1 MSQSS
6 SGPLVVETYSQESP
20 PLFEQGINDVVDPN
34 KMNTT
39 QTVTAEQLSFNEF
52 LMNHPAPK
60 RLTEPTLEHY
70 LYFEVLLKEAATLM
84 DKVHKSSS
92 AAQNVRSPTW
102 EKASLQVEDA
112 SKHIRAICHYTGIPA
127 SHLPTKKELTEMRK
141 AKDLQILQQEAE
153 AKIIAETPAI
163 VAETPATTTTQ
174 ETVIDDSHKP
184 GTATKRKTPAHEEDE
199 GFITVQTQPT
209 FTSRPVNESR
219 AYSEVLRKANEGKQV
234 NQPIIAQEEPLPRA
248 IPNRPAPAV
257 TERVVYNSECSLS
270 EILQCLMDLQ
280 KDNPSHSHIILQ
292 AFGLAKDKMRNSQD
306 KFDMG
311 YHLFAAYTH
320 VLSTSEFCT
329 A

>member
-6 SGPLVVETYSQESP
+6 SGPPVVETYSPESP

-34 KMNTT
+34 KMDTT
-39 QTVTAEQLSFNEF
+39 QTVTAEQLSSNEF

-60 RLTEPTLEHY
+60 CLTEPTLEYY

-112 SKHIRAICHYTGIPA
+112 SKRIRAICHYTGIPA

-141 AKDLQILQQEAE
+141 AKDLQILQQETE

-184 GTATKRKTPAHEEDE
+184 GTATKRKNPAPEDDE
-199 GFITVQTQPT
+199 GFITVQ
-209 FTSRPVNESR
+209 SR
-219 AYSEVLRKANEGKQV
+219 
-234 NQPIIAQEEPLPRA
+234 
-248 IPNRPAPAV
+248 
-257 TERVVYNSECSLS
+257 
-270 EILQCLMDLQ
+270 
-280 KDNPSHSHIILQ
+280 
-292 AFGLAKDKMRNSQD
+292 KDKRLIMLPGRSQRSLAVRLMKAELTL
-306 KFDMG
+306 KFSARRTRVSR
-311 YHLFAAYTH
+311 LATP
-320 VLSTSEFCT
+320 LSQS
-329 A
+329 